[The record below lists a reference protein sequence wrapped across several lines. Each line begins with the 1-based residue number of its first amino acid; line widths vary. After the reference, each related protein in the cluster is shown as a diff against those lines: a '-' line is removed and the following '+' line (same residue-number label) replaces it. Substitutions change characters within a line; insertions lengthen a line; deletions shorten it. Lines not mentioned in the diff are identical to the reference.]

1 MVVPA
6 EPAAFLL
13 DLLITVA
20 AGALVGIEREHR
32 RDRTRVIAGVR
43 TFPLIAVA
51 GFLAGFLEA
60 SGVGGPLVAVG
71 LAGFTLLA
79 LGFLWVRHRLGV
91 TGLTT
96 PVAMVVTF
104 LVGVLV
110 ATGFRQEA
118 VGVAV
123 VTTVLLL
130 TKHRLHRFA
139 EVLDQEEIMSALQF
153 ITVAFILFPFAARLE
168 GPVPGTRGLVGP
180 GALFDPY
187 KTLLLVVF
195 VSTLSFASFLAMR
208 VAGPHRGV
216 EVSGLLGG
224 LVNSEA
230 TAASLATTA
239 RGRSDLTASAV
250 VGAFLATTTMF
261 VRNIAIAAF
270 ADPSLRVA
278 ILMTPALGLMTI
290 GGGVVLRRRWSR
302 DRPADDE
309 PVEVDSPFAVGPALR
324 FAFLFA
330 FLWAAARLAQTYLGT
345 LGVLATALGGFV
357 SAGAAVASVA
367 GLYASGTVDIPLAV
381 AAQTAIL
388 ATVIGA
394 FNKLLVLRAT
404 NKEVYDSAK
413 VPFAALTLVGV
424 AGLLGTVLWL

>member
-1 MVVPA
+1 MAVPA
-6 EPAAFLL
+6 DPAAFLL

-71 LAGFTLLA
+71 LAAFSLLA
-79 LGFLWVRHRLGV
+79 LAFLYVRHRLGV

-139 EVLDQEEIMSALQF
+139 EVLDQDEIMSALQF

-168 GPVPGTRGLVGP
+168 GPVPGTQGLVGP

-187 KTLLLVVF
+187 TTLLLVVF
-195 VSTLSFASFLAMR
+195 VSTLSFASFLVMR
-208 VAGPHRGV
+208 MVGPHRGV

-224 LVNSEA
+224 LVSSEA

-239 RGRSDLTASAV
+239 RGRPDLTASAV

-261 VRNIAIAAF
+261 VRNVAIAAF
-270 ADPSLRVA
+270 ADPSLDVA
-278 ILMTPALGLMTI
+278 LLMVPALGIMIL
-290 GGGVVLRRRWSR
+290 GGGVILWNRWPR
-302 DRPADDE
+302 DRPAEGE

-330 FLWAAARLAQTYLGT
+330 LLWAAARLAQAQLGS

-367 GLYASGTVDIPLAV
+367 GLYASGTVEIPLAV
-381 AAQTAIL
+381 AVETAIL

-404 NKEVYDSAK
+404 NPDVYDRAK
-413 VPFAALTLVGV
+413 APFAGLTLL
-424 AGLLGTVLWL
+424 GLLGLAATVVWL